1 MVSKIYQ
8 MPSLLDKLSVGNVDV
23 QERIGRFET
32 LDVDAQKAPF
42 KWMFEYTVYKDNDDS
57 WFEKRIIAL
66 LEPFGDVV
74 IRDYTAKSDIDEF
87 KSLYQKKHVF
97 FHRPT
102 NFRTDARIMCHL
114 LLNAARANHPFMF
127 TMYLISDKVGLSVRY
142 AAIAPMELS
151 QFNTLYN
158 TFPYP
163 TGDLANEV
171 KVFTD
176 ASIPFGKYKN
186 KAIDVIACEL
196 NRIRE
201 HYLNMVVV

>member
-1 MVSKIYQ
+1 
-8 MPSLLDKLSVGNVDV
+8 MPSLLDKLSVGSVDV

-74 IRDYTAKSDIDEF
+74 IRDYISKADTEEF
-87 KSLYQKKHVF
+87 NQLYQKKHVL
-97 FHRPT
+97 FHRPL
-102 NFRTDARIMCHL
+102 NYRTDVRIICHL
-114 LLNAARANHPFMF
+114 LINAARANHPFMF

-142 AAIAPMELS
+142 AAISPFELNR
-151 QFNTLYN
+151 FNRLYDI
-158 TFPYP
+158 FLDSSD
-163 TGDLANEV
+163 DLVRSA

-176 ASIPFGKYKN
+176 MSISPGKYKN
-186 KAIDVIACEL
+186 KLLDVVADEL

-201 HYLNMVVV
+201 HYLNLVVV